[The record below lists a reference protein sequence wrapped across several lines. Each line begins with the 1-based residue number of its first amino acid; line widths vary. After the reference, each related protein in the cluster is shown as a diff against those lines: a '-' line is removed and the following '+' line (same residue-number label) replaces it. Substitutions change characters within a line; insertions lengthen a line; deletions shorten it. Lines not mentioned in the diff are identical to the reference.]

1 MKRLIYFLI
10 ILAALIT
17 GALLGAHSAF
27 AFPDAKG
34 TSVLTGVV
42 IGPNDKPVAH
52 AAVSYQ
58 SSGGNAA
65 HAVHTDSRGRFTI
78 YKLPADNYDLRASAN
93 GIFSEWE
100 KNVTIHA
107 GQTRSVTLH
116 LIYAKQMPK
125 VAISVT
131 KSGRL
136 ADYSCNSS
144 ARSCRSVADTSEIA
158 QTSIPCAR
166 E

>member
-1 MKRLIYFLI
+1 MKRLLYFPI
-10 ILAALIT
+10 ILVTLSM
-17 GALLGAHSAF
+17 GALLAARPVLASHEE
-27 AFPDAKG
+27 KG

-65 HAVHTDSRGRFTI
+65 HAVHTDAHGRFTI
-78 YKLPADNYDLRASAN
+78 TKLPADNYDLRASAN

-100 KNVTIHA
+100 KNVTIHT

-125 VAISVT
+125 VAM
-131 KSGRL
+131 SG
-136 ADYSCNSS
+136 NKNN
-144 ARSCRSVADTSEIA
+144 
-158 QTSIPCAR
+158 
-166 E
+166 

>member
-1 MKRLIYFLI
+1 MKRLSYFLVI
-10 ILAALIT
+10 FAALIT

-65 HAVHTDSRGRFTI
+65 HAVHTDSHGRFTI

-93 GIFSEWE
+93 VIFSEWE
-100 KNVTIHA
+100 KNITIHA
-107 GQTRSVTLH
+107 LHTPTVTLH
-116 LIYAKQMPK
+116 P
-125 VAISVT
+125 ISP
-131 KSGRL
+131 
-136 ADYSCNSS
+136 NH
-144 ARSCRSVADTSEIA
+144 
-158 QTSIPCAR
+158 IPTHT
-166 E
+166 

>member
-1 MKRLIYFLI
+1 MKGVFYRLI
-10 ILAALIT
+10 ILTTILIT
-17 GALLGAHSAF
+17 ALLGTRPVLATHE
-27 AFPDAKG
+27 AKG
-34 TSVLTGVV
+34 NSVLTGVV

-65 HAVHTDSRGRFTI
+65 HAVHTDAHGRFTI
-78 YKLPADNYDLRASAN
+78 SKLAADNYDVRASAN

-100 KNVTIHA
+100 KNVTIRS

-125 VAISVT
+125 AAISGS
-131 KSGRL
+131 KS
-136 ADYSCNSS
+136 N
-144 ARSCRSVADTSEIA
+144 
-158 QTSIPCAR
+158 
-166 E
+166 

>member
-1 MKRLIYFLI
+1 MKRLNYFI
-10 ILAALIT
+10 ITFSILFT
-17 GALLGAHSAF
+17 GALLATRPVF
-27 AFPDAKG
+27 ASHEAKG

-65 HAVHTDSRGRFTI
+65 HAVHTDAHGRFTI
-78 YKLPADNYDLRASAN
+78 SKLPADNYDLRASAN

-100 KNVTIHA
+100 KNVTIHI

-116 LIYAKQMPK
+116 LVYAKQMPK
-125 VAISVT
+125 VAMS
-131 KSGRL
+131 
-136 ADYSCNSS
+136 
-144 ARSCRSVADTSEIA
+144 TSKNN
-158 QTSIPCAR
+158 
-166 E
+166 

>member
-1 MKRLIYFLI
+1 MKRFVYLLTV
-10 ILAALIT
+10 ILLLLT
-17 GALLGAHSAF
+17 GTLLVTRPVF
-27 AFPDAKG
+27 ASHEAKG

-65 HAVHTDSRGRFTI
+65 HALHTDAHGRFTI
-78 YKLPADNYDLRASAN
+78 TKLPADNYDLRASAN

-100 KNVTIHA
+100 KNVTIHT

-125 VAISVT
+125 AAISAS
-131 KSGRL
+131 K
-136 ADYSCNSS
+136 NN
-144 ARSCRSVADTSEIA
+144 
-158 QTSIPCAR
+158 
-166 E
+166 